1 MTMRTKQI
9 DADIIDK
16 VYVNVFRRDYEHSG
30 FAVLS
35 FKDDIGSELLRRNM
49 IALKRGLSERC
60 EHDFGEELDYSWLT
74 RFDQQT
80 TTKYHRDNAP
90 EDSFLL
96 LGYEP
101 TNIESRLLF
110 ADYHQFIS
118 DNNIP
123 VDEYYE
129 RHNPMFKDGEDELTP
144 YITEVEDFNKSTY
157 KIVIINNSDLNSEKT
172 FGVLHKAEMITK
184 DLSQAR
190 VVNSM
195 MLYLKP
201 ADTPLSK
208 TRKDEMQFIAT
219 DEINT

>member
-1 MTMRTKQI
+1 M
-9 DADIIDK
+9 
-16 VYVNVFRRDYEHSG
+16 
-30 FAVLS
+30 S
-35 FKDDIGSELLRRNM
+35 FKEDIGSELLRKNM

-60 EHDFGEELDYSWLT
+60 KNDFGEELDYSWLT

-101 TNIESRLLF
+101 TKIESRLSF

-118 DNNIP
+118 DNNIA
-123 VDEYYE
+123 VDEYYD
-129 RHNPMFKDGEDELTP
+129 RHNPMFKTGEEELAP
-144 YITEVEDFNKSTY
+144 YITEVRDFDKSTY
-157 KIVIINNSDLNSEKT
+157 KIVIINNSDLTSKKT
-172 FGVLHKAEMITK
+172 FGVLHKAEMVTK

-201 ADTPLSK
+201 ADQPVSK
-208 TRKDEMQFIAT
+208 TREDEMQFIET
-219 DEINT
+219 EEINT

>member
-35 FKDDIGSELLRRNM
+35 FKDDMGSELLRRNM

>member
-16 VYVNVFRRDYEHSG
+16 VYANVFRRDHEHSG

>member
-1 MTMRTKQI
+1 MTMRTKEI
-9 DADIIDK
+9 DADIIEK
-16 VYVNVFRRDYEHSG
+16 VYSHVFRRDHEHSG
-30 FAVLS
+30 FSVLS
-35 FKDDIGSELLRRNM
+35 FKDDIGSEQLRENM
-49 IALKRGLSERC
+49 IALRRGLSERC
-60 EHDFGEELDYSWLT
+60 RDDFGEKLDYCWLT
-74 RFDQQT
+74 RFNQQT
-80 TTKYHRDNAP
+80 TTKFHRDNAP

-101 TNIESRLLF
+101 TNVESRLLF
-110 ADYHQFIS
+110 ADYHRFITE
-118 DNNIP
+118 NNIP

-129 RHNPMFKDGEDELTP
+129 HHNPMFKDGEEELAP
-144 YITEVEDFNKSTY
+144 YISEVNDFDKKAY

-190 VVNSM
+190 IVNSM

-201 ADTPLSK
+201 ADQPHSK
-208 TRKDEMQFIAT
+208 SREDEMQFIET